1 MSSAEHL
8 TKCKEVLT
16 TDQGV
21 QDFSYH
27 LEQNCF
33 VWKKKIL
40 TDMKIKFG
48 QVDIEKVGTTNYKW
62 LEINLI
68 KKRENEN
75 VKLLIEF
82 SNNRY
87 LL

>member
-1 MSSAEHL
+1 
-8 TKCKEVLT
+8 
-16 TDQGV
+16 
-21 QDFSYH
+21 
-27 LEQNCF
+27 
-33 VWKKKIL
+33 
-40 TDMKIKFG
+40 MKIKFG

-75 VKLLIEF
+75 MKLLIEF

-87 LL
+87 FIMRNISLN